1 MRKMNGW
8 EIHLARQKREWY
20 PGAVY
25 HVMSR
30 GNRRLALFKDDED
43 YLDFL
48 FCIQK
53 TRERYPFQ
61 IHSLCLMTNH
71 FHLLIKTDGTELWK
85 IMQRML
91 HPYARIFNGKYHF
104 SGHLFEG
111 RYVSCLIEDDRYF
124 LEVSRY
130 IHLNPVKARMVRE
143 PLDYQYSS
151 YGIFV
156 NHRNPIGQSQEV
168 QQTPARQISEMMSDL
183 VTTDMVLGAFRNNS
197 REQYRMFV
205 EGRISHAEQEL
216 LIQKDMKEDDLW
228 LPW

>member
-1 MRKMNGW
+1 ME

-30 GNRRLALFKDDED
+30 GNRRLALFKDEED

-53 TRERYPFQ
+53 ARERYPFQ

-130 IHLNPVKARMVRE
+130 IHLNLVKARMVRE
-143 PLDYQYSS
+143 PLDY
-151 YGIFV
+151 
-156 NHRNPIGQSQEV
+156 
-168 QQTPARQISEMMSDL
+168 
-183 VTTDMVLGAFRNNS
+183 
-197 REQYRMFV
+197 
-205 EGRISHAEQEL
+205 
-216 LIQKDMKEDDLW
+216 
-228 LPW
+228 

>member
-1 MRKMNGW
+1 M
-8 EIHLARQKREWY
+8 ARQKREWY

-30 GNRRLALFKDDED
+30 GNRRLALFKDEED
-43 YLDFL
+43 YLDF
-48 FCIQK
+48 
-53 TRERYPFQ
+53 
-61 IHSLCLMTNH
+61 
-71 FHLLIKTDGTELWK
+71 WK

-168 QQTPARQISEMMSDL
+168 QQTPARQISE
-183 VTTDMVLGAFRNNS
+183 
-197 REQYRMFV
+197 
-205 EGRISHAEQEL
+205 SHNGQGTWGVSE
-216 LIQKDMKEDDLW
+216 
-228 LPW
+228 

>member
-1 MRKMNGW
+1 MDG
-8 EIHLARQKREWY
+8 EIHLSRKRREWY

-30 GNRRLALFKDDED
+30 GNRRLALFKDEED

-48 FCIQK
+48 ICIQK
-53 TRERYPFQ
+53 ARELYPFQ

-71 FHLLIKTDGTELWK
+71 FHILIETGGAELWK

-111 RYVSCLIEDDRYF
+111 RYSACLIEDERYF
-124 LEVSRY
+124 LEASRY

-156 NHRNPIGQSQEV
+156 NHRNQTIQLQEDHL
-168 QQTPARQISEMMSDL
+168 TPATRVAGMISDL
-183 VTTDMVLGAFRNNS
+183 VTTDRVLGAFRQNCK
-197 REQYRMFV
+197 EQYRMFV
-205 EGRISHAEQEL
+205 EGRISHSEQEL